1 MGGRFRQPGSDSDSR
16 VEERQDTER
25 RPNDLP
31 ASAPIPE
38 RLGSSLVARVP
49 SVALLLFVFLLGV
62 KGLGD
67 GFELIGQDFID
78 SFFEATSNP
87 FIGLIV
93 GLLATTVMQS
103 SSVTTSMVVG
113 LVAAPENPLP
123 LANAIPMVMGANIGT
138 TVTATMV
145 SLAHI
150 GRRDEF
156 ERAFPVAICHD
167 IFNYFAVLVLLPVEI
182 ATGYLGRT
190 ASMLA
195 DALGQVGGVDYES
208 PLSTALSVGFAPV
221 VALAETLFAGSGGQA
236 AFLVTASGAF
246 IFFALFLLV
255 RVMRATVHSRAE
267 GIIDRVLSSSAVVA
281 MLVGVVVTVMV
292 QSSSITTSL
301 LVPLGGAGLLRLEQA
316 FPVTIGAN
324 IGTTVTALLAALAVS
339 GPNAA
344 AGLEIALVHL
354 LFNLS
359 GLVLIYPVQAIRRV
373 PLEAA
378 RQVTRLALRSRKL
391 TVLWVALLFYGLPA
405 LCIAIGRLFE

>member
-1 MGGRFRQPGSDSDSR
+1 MDDGSVGGPL
-16 VEERQDTER
+16 R
-25 RPNDLP
+25 RLGRRKDRTPSSVPIDLP
-31 ASAPIPE
+31 ATAPIPE
-38 RLGSSLVARVP
+38 RLASTVTLRVL
-49 SVALLLFVFLLGV
+49 SVGVLLFVFLLGV

-67 GFELIGQDFID
+67 GFELLGQDLIET
-78 SFFEATSNP
+78 FFAATSNP
-87 FIGLIV
+87 FVGLVV

-103 SSVTTSMVVG
+103 SSVTTSMVVA

-150 GRRDEF
+150 GRREEF

-190 ASMLA
+190 ASVLA
-195 DALGQVGGVDYES
+195 DTLGQVGGVEYES
-208 PLSTALSVGFAPV
+208 PLSTALDAGFAPV
-221 VALAETLFAGSGGQA
+221 TALAEALFAASGGQA
-236 AFLVTASGAF
+236 VFLIGASGAF

-255 RVMRATVHSRAE
+255 KVMRAAVHSRVEA
-267 GIIDRVLSSSAVVA
+267 IIDRVLGSSAVVA

-354 LFNLS
+354 LFNMS
-359 GLVLIYPVQAIRRV
+359 GLLLIYPLRAVRRV

-378 RQVTRLALRSRKL
+378 RQVTRLALRSREL
-391 TVLWVALLFYGLPA
+391 TVAGVALLFYGLPA
-405 LCIAIGRLFE
+405 LCIAIGRLFD